1 MKRIGNLY
9 QDMISIENLKLAD
22 INARKGKLKSYGVK
36 KHIKNEEA
44 NILALHDMLKNRT
57 YRTSKYD
64 IFTIVTDNGKERT
77 IYRLPYFPDR
87 ICHHA
92 AMASLE
98 PIWNKIF
105 IANTFSCI
113 KGRGIH
119 GAAKKVKE
127 ALRSPSGNKYCL
139 KIDIKKFYPNIDHDI
154 LKQIIRKK
162 IKDQD
167 LLWLLDEIIDSADGV
182 PIGNYL
188 SQFFANL
195 YLAYF
200 DHWIKEVK
208 KVRFYF
214 RYADDVV
221 ILMDSKEDLNN
232 LLNDIRTYL
241 HKELKLTLKENF
253 QIFPVAARGID
264 FVGYVFF
271 HTHTLLR
278 KTIKKKFCRRVY
290 KLNKRKN
297 ILIEE
302 YRQLI
307 CPWLG
312 WTKYCDSYRLLTK
325 ILNDKYDEVTIKQ
338 KTASAA

>member
-1 MKRIGNLY
+1 MKRVGNLY
-9 QDMISIENLKLAD
+9 QDMISLENLRVAD
-22 INARKGKLKSYGVK
+22 SKARKGKLKSYGVR
-36 KHIKNEEA
+36 KHIKNEEQ
-44 NILALHDMLKNRT
+44 NVLALREMLLNKT
-57 YRTSKYD
+57 YKTSRYD
-64 IFTIVTDNGKERT
+64 IFNITTDNGKERT

-92 AMASLE
+92 VISSLE
-98 PIWNKIF
+98 SIWEKIF

-119 GAAKKVKE
+119 GAVKKVKD
-127 ALRSPSGNKYCL
+127 AMKSPSGNKYCL
-139 KIDIKKFYPNIDHDI
+139 KMDIKKFYPNIDHEI
-154 LKQIIRKK
+154 LKQIVRKK
-162 IKDQD
+162 IKDKD

-208 KVRFYF
+208 GIKYYF
-214 RYADDVV
+214 RYADDIV
-221 ILMDSKEDLNN
+221 ILLDSKEELHK
-232 LLNDIRTYL
+232 LLGEIKEYL
-241 HKELKLTLKENF
+241 HVNLKLILKENY

-278 KTIKKKFCRRVY
+278 KTIKKKFCRRVFSLSKRPNIPIQEY
-290 KLNKRKN
+290 KR
-297 ILIEE
+297 E
-302 YRQLI
+302 I
-307 CPWLG
+307 CSWIG
-312 WTKYCDSYRLLTK
+312 WTKHCDSHRLLTK
-325 ILNDKYDEVTIKQ
+325 ILKERYNEITIKQ
-338 KTASAA
+338 KTGCAA